1 LATAFASGPA
11 LLILLSA
18 VLARTKIFDV
28 GHAAIDR
35 LTTIM
40 TYATVA
46 SVALTL
52 LEAFTALYS
61 GIPAAGEH
69 LAYLFLGMNG
79 HVGLVFWTYASCLL
93 LVFAMVV
100 LLVPRLR
107 RRPGLAHAATAA
119 VLAGVLIDKGMCLV
133 SSGFVP
139 SPLGY
144 VNDYRPS
151 LVEVT
156 ILAGI
161 YSAGVLVFAAACRWL
176 LVGLSIDHALPASR
190 RAALASTNHSLVSP
204 PSTAL
209 EPGRAAQTE
218 N

>member
-1 LATAFASGPA
+1 
-11 LLILLSA
+11 
-18 VLARTKIFDV
+18 
-28 GHAAIDR
+28 
-35 LTTIM
+35 
-40 TYATVA
+40 
-46 SVALTL
+46 
-52 LEAFTALYS
+52 
-61 GIPAAGEH
+61 
-69 LAYLFLGMNG
+69 
-79 HVGLVFWTYASCLL
+79 
-93 LVFAMVV
+93 
-100 LLVPRLR
+100 
-107 RRPGLAHAATAA
+107 
-119 VLAGVLIDKGMCLV
+119 MCLV